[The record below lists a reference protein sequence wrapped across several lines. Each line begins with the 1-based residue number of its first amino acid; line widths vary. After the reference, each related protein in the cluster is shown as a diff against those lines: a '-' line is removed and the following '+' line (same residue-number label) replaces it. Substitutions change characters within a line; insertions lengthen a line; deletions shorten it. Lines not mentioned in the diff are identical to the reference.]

1 MKKSLFFGGIH
12 PADKKELSASAA
24 LAPINQP
31 KQVTIAMSQHIG
43 NPCTPLV
50 KVGDY
55 VKKGQK
61 VGDGEGLCVPVHASV
76 SGTVTAIEQR
86 RHPSGRDILSVVI
99 ENDGKDEPDT
109 TMTAYEDYTKLSDD
123 EIIAIIREAGI
134 VGMGGATFATNI
146 KAASSMEKIDTLIA
160 NACEC
165 EPYITSD
172 DMLLRTYP
180 EQVLEGMRIIC
191 QVLDPKRVVLAVEAN
206 KVAAIERLKQELEDE
221 TRIELVVLP
230 TRYPQGA
237 EKQLIQTIT
246 GKEIEAG
253 KLPASVGAAVFNV
266 ATFAYTYRAVCQGRP
281 VTERIVTVSG
291 EAVNTPG
298 NFTTRIGT
306 SFEALVEAAGGL
318 KEDTWKVI
326 SGGPMMGFAQTDL
339 SASTVKGTN
348 SILCLT
354 HAQNGE
360 EKGAETCIRCGACV
374 NVCPMNLQ
382 PLYLYAY
389 EKKQN
394 IERLEQYHVMDCI
407 ECGCC
412 AYVCPG
418 KLPLVERFRNGKK
431 LVREAVQ

>member
-1 MKKSLFFGGIH
+1 MKSLFFGGIH
-12 PADKKELSASAA
+12 PADRKELSANAE
-24 LAPINQP
+24 LKPVNTP

-61 VGDGEGLCVPVHASV
+61 VGDGEGLCVPVHATV
-76 SGTVTAIEQR
+76 SGNVVAVEER
-86 RHPSGRDILSVVI
+86 RHPSGRDVLSVVI
-99 ENDGKDEPDT
+99 ENDFLDVLDT
-109 TMTAYEDYTKLSDD
+109 TMTAYEDYSKLSDD
-123 EIIAIIREAGI
+123 EIIGIIREAGI

-146 KAASSMEKIDTLIA
+146 KAASSMEKVNTLIA

-180 EQVLEGMRIIC
+180 EQILEGMRIIC
-191 QVLDPKRVVLAVEAN
+191 QVLNPERVVLAVEEN
-206 KVAAIERLKQELEDE
+206 KKRAIEVLKKNLEGE
-221 TRIELVVLP
+221 QKIELLVLP

-237 EKQLIQTIT
+237 EKQLVQTVT
-246 GKEIEAG
+246 GKEIAPG
-253 KLPASVGAAVFNV
+253 QLPASVGAAVFNV
-266 ATFAYTYRAVCQGRP
+266 ATFAYTYRAVCKGRP

-291 EAVNTPG
+291 EAINNPG

-306 SFEALVEAAGGL
+306 SFEDLVEAAGGL

-326 SGGPMMGFAQTDL
+326 VGGPMMGFAQADL
-339 SASTVKGTN
+339 SSNTVKGTN

-354 HAQNGE
+354 NAQNGE
-360 EKGAETCIRCGACV
+360 SKEEVTCIRCGECLK
-374 NVCPMNLQ
+374 VCPMNLQ
-382 PLYLYAY
+382 PLYMYAY

-394 IERLEQYHVMDCI
+394 VDGLNRLNVMDCI

-412 AYVCPG
+412 SYVCPG
-418 KLPLVERFRNGKK
+418 KLPLVERFRNGKR
-431 LVREAVQ
+431 LVREGAK

>member
-1 MKKSLFFGGIH
+1 MKSLFFGGIH
-12 PADKKELSASAA
+12 PADRKELSANAE
-24 LAPINQP
+24 LKPVNTP

-43 NPCTPLV
+43 NLCTPLV

-61 VGDGEGLCVPVHASV
+61 VGDGEGLCVPVHATV
-76 SGTVTAIEQR
+76 SGKVVAVEER
-86 RHPSGRDILSVVI
+86 RHPSGRDVLSVVI
-99 ENDGKDEPDT
+99 ENDFLDVLDT
-109 TMTAYEDYTKLSDD
+109 TMTAYEDYSKLSDD
-123 EIIAIIREAGI
+123 EIIGIIREAGI

-146 KAASSMEKIDTLIA
+146 KAASSMEKVNTLIA

-191 QVLDPKRVVLAVEAN
+191 QVLNPERVVLAVEEN
-206 KVAAIERLKQELEDE
+206 KKRAIEVLKKNLEGE
-221 TRIELVVLP
+221 QKIELLVLP

-237 EKQLIQTIT
+237 EKQLVQTVT
-246 GKEIEAG
+246 GKEIAPG
-253 KLPASVGAAVFNV
+253 QLPASVGAAVFNV
-266 ATFAYTYRAVCQGRP
+266 ATFAYTYRAVCKGRP

-291 EAVNTPG
+291 EAINNPG

-306 SFEALVEAAGGL
+306 SFEDLVEAAGGL

-326 SGGPMMGFAQTDL
+326 VGGPMMGFAQADL
-339 SASTVKGTN
+339 SSNTVKGTN

-354 HAQNGE
+354 NAQNGE
-360 EKGAETCIRCGACV
+360 SKEEVTCIRCGECLK
-374 NVCPMNLQ
+374 VCPMNLQ
-382 PLYLYAY
+382 PLYMYAY

-394 IERLEQYHVMDCI
+394 VDGLNRLNVMDCI

-412 AYVCPG
+412 SYVCPG
-418 KLPLVERFRNGKK
+418 KLPLVERFRNGKR
-431 LVREAVQ
+431 LVREGAK